1 MTSNKPS
8 LSVEYNENSFSG
20 YPRNRIVYVVDEDEI
35 ALYARFSDIPTRV
48 DSFIEMM
55 MLHQTYFK
63 VFLFIFFILEILILI
78 SSLQSKTDQVQEVIF
93 TL

>member
-1 MTSNKPS
+1 MSNKITF
-8 LSVEYNENSFSG
+8 SVENNENSFSG

-63 VFLFIFFILEILILI
+63 VFIFIFFVLEVLILL
-78 SSLQSKTDQVQEVIF
+78 SSFESRTDQVREVIF